1 MAYLRNVDWKEDQS
15 LKNDLEKY
23 VKEDLRRKELLDF
36 LKRDYAQYTWSLSS
50 LDRRMR
56 YFDISYTD
64 KNVTVEQVKEAV
76 AKEIDGPG
84 KLLGYR
90 AMQKKLRQEHKLNV
104 PRDLVYAAMQEVDP
118 QGLEARGGVGN
129 GRQKKK
135 GKYTTKGPNFVHS
148 LDGHDKL
155 MGYQN
160 RTFPLAIYGCI
171 DTASR
176 KILWLKIWVS
186 NSNPQQ
192 IGRWYLEYLY
202 ETGVMPWYLRL
213 DKGTETGTMATMH
226 AYLHRM
232 LGSEDPSNTIIYGP
246 STSNQVKVHSK
257 LLQSLYTCLLGIVN
271 ICFSLVHILNQFDII
286 FLSTS
291 TNQNSKLPVFRLND
305 GGGNSMKG
313 WRSTLRST

>member
-1 MAYLRNVDWKEDQS
+1 MAYLRKRNVDWKEDQS
-15 LKNDLEKY
+15 LRNDLENY
-23 VKEDLRRKELLDF
+23 VKENLRRNEILDF
-36 LKRDYAQYTWSLSS
+36 LNRDYPQYAWSLSS

-56 YFDISYTD
+56 YFNISYINND
-64 KNVTVEQVKEAV
+64 VTVGQVREAV

-90 AMQKKLRQEHKLNV
+90 AMQKKLRQEHELNV
-104 PRDLVYAAMQEVDP
+104 PRDLVYAVMQEVDP
-118 QGLEARGGVGN
+118 EGLETRGGVGN

-135 GKYTTKGPNFVHS
+135 GKYTTRGPNFVHS

-160 RTFPLAIYGCI
+160 STFPLAIYGCI

-202 ETGVMPWYLRL
+202 ETRVLPWYLRL

-226 AYLHRM
+226 AYLHQM
-232 LGSEDPSNTIIYGP
+232 LGTDDPSNTIIYGP
-246 STSNQVKVHSK
+246 STSNQVS
-257 LLQSLYTCLLGIVN
+257 
-271 ICFSLVHILNQFDII
+271 F
-286 FLSTS
+286 
-291 TNQNSKLPVFRLND
+291 
-305 GGGNSMKG
+305 
-313 WRSTLRST
+313 